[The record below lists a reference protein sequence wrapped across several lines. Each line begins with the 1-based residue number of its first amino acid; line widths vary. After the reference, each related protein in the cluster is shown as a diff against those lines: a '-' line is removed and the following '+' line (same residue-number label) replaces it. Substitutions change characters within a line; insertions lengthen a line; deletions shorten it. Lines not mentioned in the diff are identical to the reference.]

1 MGTDLTIGLA
11 NRAGTL
17 ASACDALG
25 RAGVNIEGI
34 SGVVI
39 DDRPSLHVLVADAEH
54 ASRALIDAGFEL
66 LARRRVVVVPIE
78 NRPGEA
84 ARLLRRIADAGINVD
99 LVYTT
104 TDGRLVV
111 GADDDT
117 ALRAALGEALA
128 VAVAGQG

>member
-1 MGTDLTIGLA
+1 MRTDLTIGLA

-34 SGVVI
+34 AGIVI
-39 DDRPSLHVLVADAEH
+39 DERPAIHVLVTDAEH

-66 LARRRVVVVPIE
+66 LARRQVAVVPVE
-78 NRPGEA
+78 NRPGEG
-84 ARLLRRIADAGINVD
+84 ARLLRRVADAGVNID

-104 TDGRLVV
+104 LDGRLVL
-111 GADDDT
+111 GSEDAT
-117 ALRAALGEALA
+117 ILRGILD
-128 VAVAGQG
+128 

>member
-1 MGTDLTIGLA
+1 MGTDLAIGLA

-17 ASACDALG
+17 AAACDALG

-34 SGVVI
+34 SGVVV
-39 DDRPSLHVLVADAEH
+39 DDRPSLHVLVSDAEH

-66 LARRRVVVVPIE
+66 LARRQVVHVAIE
-78 NRPGEA
+78 DRPGEA

-111 GADDDT
+111 GADDDA
-117 ALRAALGEALA
+117 ALRAALANAATEAP
-128 VAVAGQG
+128 VAG